1 MMRVRGRG
9 LRWAYTPALATLAA
23 VAAAFLLGGRAEN
36 AASATTCTDSQ
47 LVPNVAEL
55 LVSQGAPGYARLAR
69 GKETIVRAYLTNPTT
84 CTVSS
89 KQSVA
94 PVSAT
99 LDVSYSN
106 GATGSAAQL
115 SNYQPLSGKLGAA
128 TQIYST
134 SDPLFVV
141 PTSYLAPANLGSSAF
156 SITFTLKITYS
167 RNGSATTITT
177 SGTSKTVDVD
187 QKTNALRVLV

>member
-1 MMRVRGRG
+1 MRFRGRG
-9 LRWAYTPALATLAA
+9 RRWASASALATLAA
-23 VAAAFLLGGRAEN
+23 LTAALLLGARAEN
-36 AASATTCTDSQ
+36 AVSASTCTDSQ

-84 CTVSS
+84 CTLSNR
-89 KQSVA
+89 QSIT

-106 GATGSAAQL
+106 GANGTAAQL
-115 SNYQPLSGKLGAA
+115 SNYQPLAGKLGAA

-134 SDPLFVV
+134 SDPLRR
-141 PTSYLAPANLGSSAF
+141 PGLLP
-156 SITFTLKITYS
+156 
-167 RNGSATTITT
+167 R
-177 SGTSKTVDVD
+177 
-187 QKTNALRVLV
+187 TNE